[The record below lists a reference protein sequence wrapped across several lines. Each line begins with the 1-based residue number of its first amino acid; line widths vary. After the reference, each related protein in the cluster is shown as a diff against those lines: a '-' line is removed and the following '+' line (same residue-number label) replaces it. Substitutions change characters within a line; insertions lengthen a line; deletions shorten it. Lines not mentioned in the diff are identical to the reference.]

1 MQPVRYEKGHIGRAE
16 RRKGKKDMKTTTLL
30 TAAGILMLL
39 SAAIFA
45 ISGSWIYAALLGA
58 GGFGCLAGALNFRSR
73 E

>member
-1 MQPVRYEKGHIGRAE
+1 
-16 RRKGKKDMKTTTLL
+16 MKTTTLL

-39 SAAIFA
+39 PAAIFA
-45 ISGSWIYAALLGA
+45 ILGSWIYAALLGA